1 MGNGR
6 KAGELWVG
14 LGNGNAEVDPFGYI
28 EKTGNLRSDTIT
40 EVFPPAYRR
49 GYAANWLL
57 VRTRLDFQGGV

>member
-28 EKTGNLRSDTIT
+28 EKTGNLGSDRLPKC
-40 EVFPPAYRR
+40 FHRR
-49 GYAANWLL
+49 IGAGMQQTGYW
-57 VRTRLDFQGGV
+57 